1 MNLFGETS
9 DELAAKSTSIEQL
22 FVFHTAAD
30 CIRYGE
36 KSAAFA
42 TEMPVIDVPK
52 FAKYAYSVI
61 LRFEDNFCES
71 YQDDQGNWQTRG
83 KGQYSLT
90 TPLYKRLKNQ
100 TDAALAFAKDVFKS
114 GSLTTER
121 LQEVLDYVQGRR
133 ITIVDGKDVAVPV
146 DQVNPV
152 TAEATKGFKF
162 SEQETGMKEYISFQ
176 TNVAIGQATRIFKS
190 TNTRSLKKSNLSA
203 SIIDDLVNLEIFEIG
218 QMPVDP
224 TPIEGE
230 IVSFLT
236 DTTVYE
242 DTGQIEVQETDLHLL
257 KQAQTNLALW
267 WNLFDRKSDKK
278 NLVEIMVKEARAFIE
293 EKQKNPV
300 SAGFVLADAS

>member
-1 MNLFGETS
+1 MHLFGETP

-42 TEMPVIDVPK
+42 VDMPGIDVAK
-52 FAKYAYSVI
+52 FATYAYSVI
-61 LRFEDNFCES
+61 VRFEDNFCES
-71 YQDDQGNWQTRG
+71 YQDEQGTWQTRG

-90 TPLYKRLKNQ
+90 TPLYNRLKNQ
-100 TDAALAFAKDVFKS
+100 TDAALAFSKNVFKT

-121 LQEVLDYVQGRR
+121 LQEVLDYVQGKRH
-133 ITIVDGKDVAVPV
+133 TVVDGVNTIIPV
-146 DQVNPV
+146 EQINPV
-152 TAEATKGFKF
+152 SSEGTKGFKF

-190 TNTRSLKKSNLSA
+190 TNTRNLKKSNLSA
-203 SIIDDLVNLEIFEIG
+203 SIIDDLVNLEIFELG
-218 QMPVDP
+218 KMPVDP
-224 TPIEGE
+224 TPIDGE

-242 DTGQIEVQETDLHLL
+242 DTGQIEVDETDLHLL
-257 KQAQTNLALW
+257 KQAQVNLALW
-267 WNLFDRKSDKK
+267 WNLFDRQSDKK
-278 NLVEIMVKEARAFIE
+278 TLVEIMVTEARTFIE
-293 EKQKNPV
+293 EKQKNPT
-300 SAGFVLADAS
+300 SAGFILADAV